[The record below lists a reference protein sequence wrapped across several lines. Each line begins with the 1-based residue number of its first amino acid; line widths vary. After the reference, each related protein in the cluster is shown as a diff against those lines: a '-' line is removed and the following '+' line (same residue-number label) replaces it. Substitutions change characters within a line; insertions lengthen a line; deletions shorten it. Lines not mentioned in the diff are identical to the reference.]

1 MLEYAEPV
9 TRLIDEFKRL
19 PGIGQK
25 SAQRLAFH
33 VLRMTETEVERF
45 VSAMEEV
52 KRKIIFCTVCNNL
65 TDVDPCRFCASTSRD
80 RSIICVVEEPYN
92 LVAIEKTRGF
102 HGLYHVLHGS
112 LSPIRGVSPDDLR
125 LQNLLPRLR
134 PENNEGIEVREVI
147 LATNPNTEGEA
158 TASYISRLLKP
169 LGVRVTRIAMGMPV
183 GSDLEYVDEV
193 TMDKALAN
201 RHEI

>member
-9 TRLIDEFKRL
+9 TKLIDEFKRL

-25 SAQRLAFH
+25 TAQRLAFH
-33 VLRMTETEVERF
+33 ILRTPEADVERF
-45 VSAMEEV
+45 VEAMQEV
-52 KRKIIFCTVCNNL
+52 KRRIIFCSVCNNL
-65 TDVDPCRFCASTSRD
+65 TDVDPCRFCASTGRD
-80 RSIICVVEEPYN
+80 RSMICVVEEPYN
-92 LVAIEKTRGF
+92 LVAVEKTRSYK
-102 HGLYHVLHGS
+102 GLYHVLHGS
-112 LSPIRGVSPDDLR
+112 LSPIRGIGPDDLH
-125 LQNLLPRLR
+125 LANLLPRLR
-134 PENNEGIEVREVI
+134 PENNEGVEVAEVI

-158 TASYISRLLKP
+158 TANYISRLLKP

>member
-1 MLEYAEPV
+1 MLDYAEPV
-9 TRLIDEFKRL
+9 IKLIDEFKRL
-19 PGIGQK
+19 PGVGQK

-33 VLRMTETEVERF
+33 VLRMSEAEVERL
-45 VSAMEEV
+45 VAALEEV
-52 KRKIIFCTVCNNL
+52 KRKIVVCSICNNL
-65 TDVDPCRFCASTSRD
+65 TDVDPCRFCASTNRD

-92 LVAIEKTRGF
+92 LVAIEKTRSY

-112 LSPIRGVSPDDLR
+112 LSPIRGIAPEDLR
-125 LQNLLPRLR
+125 LANLLPRLR
-134 PENNEGIEVREVI
+134 PENNDGVEVREVI

-169 LGVRVTRIAMGMPV
+169 LGVRTTRIAMGMPV

>member
-1 MLEYAEPV
+1 MEYSEPV
-9 TRLIDEFKRL
+9 TKLIDEFKRL

-25 SAQRLAFH
+25 TAQRLAFH

-45 VSAMEEV
+45 VGALEEV
-52 KRKIIFCTVCNNL
+52 KRKIVSCSICNNL
-65 TDVDPCRFCASTSRD
+65 TDVDPCRFCSSTARD
-80 RSIICVVEEPYN
+80 RSMICVIEEPYN
-92 LVAIEKTRGF
+92 LVAVEKTRSYN
-102 HGLYHVLHGS
+102 GLYHVLHGS
-112 LSPIRGVSPDDLR
+112 LSPIRGLGPEDLR
-125 LQNLLPRLR
+125 LANLLPRLR
-134 PENNEGIEVREVI
+134 PENNDGVEVREVI

-193 TMDKALAN
+193 TMDKALTN